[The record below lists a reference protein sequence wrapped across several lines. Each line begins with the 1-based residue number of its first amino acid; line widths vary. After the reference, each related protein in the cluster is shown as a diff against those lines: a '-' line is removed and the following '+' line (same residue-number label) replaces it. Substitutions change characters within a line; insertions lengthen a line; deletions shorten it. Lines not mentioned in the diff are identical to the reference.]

1 MGRIYDALKAW
12 FEADEWKYQE
22 NPEDSFLVTAFQGR
36 HAVWNCYA
44 QTREE
49 QEQFVF
55 YAVAGVKVPEAARS
69 EVADFLTRANYGLIL
84 GNFELDFSDGE
95 IRYKTSFDS
104 EGLDDPTPLFKSCV
118 YANVLT
124 ADRYFPGL
132 TAVMY
137 GGSTPEQAVE
147 LVESADH

>member
-1 MGRIYDALKAW
+1 VGRIYDAMTAW
-12 FEADEWKYQE
+12 FQADDWKVQE
-22 NPEDSFLVTAFQGR
+22 NPDESFLVAAFQGR
-36 HAVWNCYA
+36 HAIWQCYA
-44 QTREE
+44 QSREE

-55 YAVAGVKVPEAARS
+55 YSVAGVKAPEQARS

-95 IRYKTSFDS
+95 IRYKTSFDA
-104 EGLDDPTPLFKSCV
+104 EGLEDPTPLFRSCI

-137 GGSTPEQAVE
+137 GGSTPQQAVE
-147 LVESADH
+147 LVEAPDA